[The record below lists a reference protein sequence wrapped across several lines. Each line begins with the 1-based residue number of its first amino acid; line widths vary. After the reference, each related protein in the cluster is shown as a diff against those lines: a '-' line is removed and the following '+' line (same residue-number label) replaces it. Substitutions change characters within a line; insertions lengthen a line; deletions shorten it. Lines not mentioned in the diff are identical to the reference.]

1 MDCRLFLKFRA
12 MIIRQFINRIFLL
25 LLILLSLSCSHSGTA
40 DEAATSDNKAEVV
53 VKKRADG
60 TISSVNQVVEG
71 NLVHGIRA
79 SYYED
84 GKTLYSKQSYKYGI
98 KHGPAIWYYMSGNV
112 FKQTNFEDGKRQG
125 LTKVY
130 YKNGNLLAEFESDK
144 GVVLPGLKEYT
155 VEGEL
160 ITSYPGIE
168 FREIDHLA
176 SSQRIDLEI
185 SCTKKRSGVNFY
197 VLKDENEVRDRVYLI
212 TEQDKALMQFYVR
225 PGQLLNR
232 KVHILAEVPT
242 ELGNVLSRTY
252 SYQLS
257 AAN

>member
-1 MDCRLFLKFRA
+1 MIFRQY
-12 MIIRQFINRIFLL
+12 MNSIFLL
-25 LLILLSLSCSHSGTA
+25 LLVLFGFSCSPSGNA
-40 DEAATSDNKAEVV
+40 DEDAAGEDAPELV

-60 TISSVNQVVEG
+60 TISSVNQVVDG
-71 NLVHGIRA
+71 NMVHGVRVC
-79 SYYED
+79 YYED
-84 GKTLYSKQSYKYGI
+84 GKTLYSKQSYEYGI
-98 KHGPAIWYYMSGNV
+98 KQGPATWYYLDGHV
-112 FKQTNFEDGKRQG
+112 FKQTNFKNGKRQG
-125 LTKVY
+125 LTKIY

-144 GVVLPGLKEYT
+144 GIVLPGLKEYT
-155 VEGEL
+155 IEGEL

-176 SSQRIDLEI
+176 SSQRMDLEI
-185 SCTKKRSGVNFY
+185 SCTKRRSGVKFY
-197 VLKDENEVRDRVYLI
+197 ILQDENKVGDRVYLI

-225 PGQLLNR
+225 PGQVLNK